1 MVHCVAGERG
11 AHRRPD
17 ADGSSNDAERK
28 VKPSAAAHDVS
39 DNQRHKDPEYG
50 GRYAVQGLYGDH
62 DARIPYDRK
71 QRAARRQ
78 CRKAEDQ

>member
-28 VKPSAAAHDVS
+28 VKPSAAAHDVG
-39 DNQRHKDPEYG
+39 NNHRHQNPKYG
-50 GRYAVQGLYGDH
+50 GRYAVKRLDGDH
-62 DARIPYDRK
+62 DARIPNYKRTPCR
-71 QRAARRQ
+71 QR
-78 CRKAEDQ
+78 RKAEDQ